1 MTTNYARWFLVIGS
15 LYLVIGIGIGMYMG
29 GTGEFR
35 LSPVHAHI
43 NLLGFVLMSI
53 FGLIFRAL
61 PAMATNTLGKV
72 HFWAFQI
79 GALVLV
85 AALYLLI
92 SERVAESTI
101 GPAILIGEILVGVG
115 VLAFV
120 ANLYKN
126 A

>member
-1 MTTNYARWFLVIGS
+1 MTTNYTRWFLVTGS

-29 GTGEFR
+29 GTGDFK
-35 LSPVHAHI
+35 LTPVHAHI
-43 NLLGFVLMSI
+43 NLVGFVLMSL

-61 PAMATNTLGKV
+61 PAMTSNTLGQV

-79 GALVLV
+79 GTLVLV

-92 SERVAESTI
+92 SERMAESTI
-101 GPAILIGEILVGVG
+101 GPVILIGEVFVAVA

-120 ANLYKN
+120 ANLYKH